1 LRDNAAVAQ
10 WHNAGLPSVSHAV
23 SHVAELPETMLT
35 AQDPNS
41 AHACRE
47 NCGACCI
54 APSISSAIPGM
65 PEGKPAGVRCVQLGA
80 DLRCAIFGDPRRPAC
95 CSGLQPS
102 ESMCGDTRAYALAW
116 LTQLEA
122 DTQPERA

>member
-1 LRDNAAVAQ
+1 MAKCC
-10 WHNAGLPSVSHAV
+10 SVRTV
-23 SHVAELPETMLT
+23 SSLMSAT
-35 AQDPNS
+35 ATFPD
-41 AHACRE
+41 HACRE
-47 NCGACCI
+47 ACGPCCI